1 MDIKVFVNMMKNMQK
16 FVRVKIYRGENAF
29 NKFLEAILKEQKLL
43 TKIMKNRKNIGI
55 IKTEEDKPLYEKT
68 NICHICLK
76 EINNKKDKF
85 RDLCN
90 ITGLQRG
97 LAHVNCDFNYKL
109 TNKIPVVFFNLRG
122 YDCSFIMQEIGKF
135 KDVETNFIPSNTE
148 NI

>member
-1 MDIKVFVNMMKNMQK
+1 MKSITKIKLWAIHVKHKNIKYLVMDIKIFVNMMKNVQK

-76 EINNKKDKF
+76 EINDKKDKV
-85 RDLCN
+85 RDLCHFCQN
-90 ITGLQRG
+90 R
-97 LAHVNCDFNYKL
+97 
-109 TNKIPVVFFNLRG
+109 
-122 YDCSFIMQEIGKF
+122 S
-135 KDVETNFIPSNTE
+135 
-148 NI
+148 